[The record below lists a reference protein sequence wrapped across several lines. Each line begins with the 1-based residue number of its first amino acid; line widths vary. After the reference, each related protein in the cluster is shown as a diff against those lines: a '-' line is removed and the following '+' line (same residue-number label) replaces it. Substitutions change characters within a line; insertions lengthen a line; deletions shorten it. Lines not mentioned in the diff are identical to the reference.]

1 MAMNVLQSPSRPGL
15 GKVSGFF
22 WRNPGLGLFL
32 LLLGPLMWFG
42 IVYFG
47 SLLTLLWQGF
57 YTFDD
62 FTMSVTPE
70 LTLANIRALFNPANY
85 DIILRTLTMA
95 VAVTI
100 ASAILAFPMA
110 WYMARYTSGKMKAFF
125 YIAVMLPMWAS
136 YIVKAYAWTLLLAKD
151 GVAQWFLQHLGLEP
165 LLTAFLTLPAVGGN
179 TLSTSGLGRFL
190 VFLYIWLPFMILPVQ
205 AALERL
211 PPSLLQASADL
222 GARPRQ
228 TFRYV
233 VLPLAIPGIAAG
245 SIFTF
250 SLTLGDFIVPQLV
263 GPPGYFIG
271 NMVYSQ
277 QGAIGNMPMAA
288 AFTLV
293 PFFLKLAAWGGV
305 VFLHF
310 PILIIAAYAFNTEDA
325 AFSFP
330 PQGLT
335 LRWFSVAAQRSDI
348 LDAVTLSL
356 KVAALATL
364 MALVLGTLAA
374 AALWRRDFF
383 GKNAISLLLL
393 LPIALPGIVTGL
405 ALLTAFKTINLEPGF
420 FTIVV
425 GHATFCVVVV
435 FNNVIARFRRTSW
448 SLVEAS
454 MDLGAN
460 GWQTFR
466 YVVLP
471 NLSSA
476 LLAGGMLAFALS
488 FDEIIVTT
496 FTAGH
501 ERTLP
506 LWLLN
511 QLGRPRDVPVTNVV
525 ALLVMLVTTL
535 PILGAWWLTREGDN
549 GQ

>member
-245 SIFTF
+245 L
-250 SLTLGDFIVPQLV
+250 SLPSHSHWAILSSRSWLV
-263 GPPGYFIG
+263 L
-271 NMVYSQ
+271 Q
-277 QGAIGNMPMAA
+277 
-288 AFTLV
+288 
-293 PFFLKLAAWGGV
+293 
-305 VFLHF
+305 
-310 PILIIAAYAFNTEDA
+310 
-325 AFSFP
+325 
-330 PQGLT
+330 
-335 LRWFSVAAQRSDI
+335 DI
-348 LDAVTLSL
+348 LSAIWFIPSRGR
-356 KVAALATL
+356 LAICR
-364 MALVLGTLAA
+364 
-374 AALWRRDFF
+374 WRRHSPWCRLF
-383 GKNAISLLLL
+383 
-393 LPIALPGIVTGL
+393 
-405 ALLTAFKTINLEPGF
+405 
-420 FTIVV
+420 
-425 GHATFCVVVV
+425 
-435 FNNVIARFRRTSW
+435 
-448 SLVEAS
+448 
-454 MDLGAN
+454 
-460 GWQTFR
+460 
-466 YVVLP
+466 
-471 NLSSA
+471 SSHCTWR
-476 LLAGGMLAFALS
+476 S
-488 FDEIIVTT
+488 
-496 FTAGH
+496 
-501 ERTLP
+501 
-506 LWLLN
+506 
-511 QLGRPRDVPVTNVV
+511 
-525 ALLVMLVTTL
+525 
-535 PILGAWWLTREGDN
+535 
-549 GQ
+549 